1 MKLSFFTMPIHP
13 LGKSFVK
20 SLREDREAFLL
31 ADQLGYAE
39 AYCGEHTTDQAEII
53 TSCVAFLA
61 SLAYETKNIR
71 LGTGTVNMPNS
82 HPARIAGEV
91 AMLDHMLEG
100 PVEFRDL
107 AGRFDVGCRGLW
119 LA

>member
-13 LGKSFVK
+13 IDKSIVQ
-20 SLREDREAFLL
+20 SLQEDREAFML
-31 ADQLGYAE
+31 ADSLGYAE
-39 AYCGEHTTDQAEII
+39 GYVGEHSTDKAEIV

-82 HPARIAGEV
+82 HPARVAAEV
-91 AMLDHMLEG
+91 AMLDHMLMN
-100 PVEFRDL
+100 
-107 AGRFDVGCRGLW
+107 
-119 LA
+119 